1 MPADKA
7 YALRDVTATVESVPL
22 ISASIMS
29 KKLAEG
35 STALLLDVKC
45 GDGAF
50 MKSESDARALA
61 TSMVAIGVHAGV
73 RIEAVITDMDAPLG
87 RTVGNAL
94 EIRECL
100 DLLRGGGPADLAA
113 LVTRLAARM
122 AVLGGQQ
129 PDEASALRAVT
140 AALGSGAAL
149 DTFRR
154 MVRQQGGDPRVVDDP
169 GLLPSAPSVATV
181 RAPRAGT
188 ADGDPGRRDR
198 TGQPRSRRRTIG
210 RRRGDRPRGRRPA
223 AQDRGDAVKAGDEL
237 VELHHRDAR
246 GSTPRRRSVAP
257 PSSSPTRARR
267 PTTAS
272 SASEMTET
280 TRAAPVQAWT
290 RHDAIVLAGLA
301 GVAAVAIVLGT
312 LGDAPAADWGMAS
325 SWPSPIACR
334 RRGTPS
340 TTAPWA
346 GGSGCSSCSRWWC

>member
-1 MPADKA
+1 M
-7 YALRDVTATVESVPL
+7 TATVESVPL

-73 RIEAVITDMDAPLG
+73 RPEAVITDMDAPLG

-129 PDEASALRAVT
+129 PDEASALRAVPPPS
-140 AALGSGAAL
+140 LRAAL

-169 GLLPSAPSVATV
+169 GLPSAPSVATV

-188 ADGDPGRRDR
+188 VAGRA
-198 TGQPRSRRRTIG
+198 GAIG
-210 RRRGDRPRGRRPA
+210 RASHALG
-223 AQDRGDAVKAGDEL
+223 AG
-237 VELHHRDAR
+237 
-246 GSTPRRRSVAP
+246 RSVVGEAIDHASAP
-257 PSSSPTRARR
+257 GWW
-267 PTTAS
+267 TA
-272 SASEMTET
+272 A
-280 TRAAPVQAWT
+280 
-290 RHDAIVLAGLA
+290 
-301 GVAAVAIVLGT
+301 
-312 LGDAPAADWGMAS
+312 
-325 SWPSPIACR
+325 
-334 RRGTPS
+334 TP
-340 TTAPWA
+340 
-346 GGSGCSSCSRWWC
+346 

>member
-1 MPADKA
+1 M
-7 YALRDVTATVESVPL
+7 TATVESVPL

-35 STALLLDVKC
+35 STALLDVKC

-73 RIEAVITDMDAPLG
+73 RTEAVITDMDAPLG

-129 PDEASALRAVT
+129 PDEASAPGRDRRPRLR
-140 AALGSGAAL
+140 AAL

-188 ADGDPGRRDR
+188 
-198 TGQPRSRRRTIG
+198 
-210 RRRGDRPRGRRPA
+210 
-223 AQDRGDAVKAGDEL
+223 
-237 VELHHRDAR
+237 
-246 GSTPRRRSVAP
+246 RRRSGPARSDGPATLSAP
-257 PSSSPTRARR
+257 DDPSSARR
-267 PTTAS
+267 S
-272 SASEMTET
+272 T
-280 TRAAPVQAWT
+280 TRSAPGCWWTAA
-290 RHDAIVLAGLA
+290 
-301 GVAAVAIVLGT
+301 
-312 LGDAPAADWGMAS
+312 
-325 SWPSPIACR
+325 
-334 RRGTPS
+334 TP
-340 TTAPWA
+340 
-346 GGSGCSSCSRWWC
+346 